1 MGERLMAYLPTAAQ
15 AKERSQGNL
24 VIAKEITAI
33 EQAVITAISNS
44 AFTATVSDD
53 TTMTNSTPTD
63 ATSEAYYASWKATTT
78 NKVYD
83 EQMSEVRTH
92 FQDQGYTISREA
104 NTGAT
109 TGSHSSATGDV
120 FKWSI
125 SWE

>member
-1 MGERLMAYLPTAAQ
+1 MAYFPTATQ

-44 AFTATVSDD
+44 AFTATVTDD

-78 NKVYD
+78 NAVFD
-83 EQMSEVRTH
+83 EQMAEVKAH
-92 FQDQGYTISREA
+92 FTDKGYTVSRVK
-104 NTGAT
+104 NTSAT
-109 TGSHSSATGDV
+109 TGAHDGATGLV
-120 FKWSI
+120 FKWSV
-125 SWE
+125 SWS

>member
-1 MGERLMAYLPTAAQ
+1 MAYFPTATQ
-15 AKERSQGNL
+15 AKDRAQGNL

-53 TTMTNSTPTD
+53 TTMTASTTTD

-78 NKVYD
+78 NNVFD
-83 EQMSEVRTH
+83 EQMAEVKAH
-92 FQDQGYTISREA
+92 FTDKGYTVSRVKNTSA
-104 NTGAT
+104 STGAHD
-109 TGSHSSATGDV
+109 GATGNV

-125 SWE
+125 SWS

>member
-1 MGERLMAYLPTAAQ
+1 MAYFPTATQ

-44 AFTATVSDD
+44 AFTATVTDD

-78 NKVYD
+78 NAVYD
-83 EQMSEVRTH
+83 EQMAEVKAH
-92 FQDQGYTISREA
+92 FTDKGYTVSRVK
-104 NTGAT
+104 NTSVTTGAHD
-109 TGSHSSATGDV
+109 GATGLV
-120 FKWSI
+120 FKWSV
-125 SWE
+125 SWS

>member
-1 MGERLMAYLPTAAQ
+1 MAYFPTATQ

-44 AFTATVSDD
+44 AFTATVTDD

-78 NKVYD
+78 NAVFD
-83 EQMSEVRTH
+83 EQMAEVKAH
-92 FQDQGYTISREA
+92 FTDKGYTVSRVK
-104 NTGAT
+104 NTSAT
-109 TGSHSSATGDV
+109 TGAHDGATGLV

-125 SWE
+125 SWS